1 MKEVLEVLI
10 VAAQRG
16 MRSESIS
23 GRGRLFTEW
32 KRTLFSSSLCLSI
45 KFLSLEHYFIWVML
59 TS

>member
-10 VAAQRG
+10 AAAQRG

-32 KRTLFSSSLCLSI
+32 KRTLFSSSSPLSMRLDEI
-45 KFLSLEHYFIWVML
+45 PL
-59 TS
+59 T

>member
-10 VAAQRG
+10 AAAQRG

-32 KRTLFSSSLCLSI
+32 KRTLFSSSSLSMRFDEI
-45 KFLSLEHYFIWVML
+45 PL
-59 TS
+59 T